1 MKIEL
6 TKLCE
11 FEIPCDKDRS
21 DLCAILSTAGYATRL
36 EKRVDYSRLLLEST
50 YYVVAVFDKKDGEH
64 DAES

>member
-11 FEIPCDKDRS
+11 FEIPCGEDRF

-36 EKRVDYSRLLLEST
+36 EKRVDRNRSYLEQT
-50 YYVVAVFDKKDGEH
+50 YYVVVVFDKEGER

>member
-11 FEIPCDKDRS
+11 FEIPCGEDRS

-36 EKRVDYSRLLLEST
+36 EKRVDRNRSYLEQT
-50 YYVVAVFDKKDGEH
+50 YYVVVVFDKDGEH
-64 DAES
+64 DG